1 MDAPV
6 RGTRSMIGLDRL
18 HEKMFVVEARRRQ
31 QERRKEESRK
41 KFGKF
46 GAKIFIR
53 DNF

>member
-1 MDAPV
+1 
-6 RGTRSMIGLDRL
+6 MIGLDRL
-18 HEKMFVVEARRRQ
+18 HEKMFVEARRRQ
-31 QERRKEESRK
+31 QERRKEERRK